1 MRMILIQPIARVTKV
16 IIRESREL
24 KRDQSTSTYDTRICL
39 DDALASSSPTL
50 LTLLSGIS
58 QKLESNLP
66 AAMVGNMVTCAVSN
80 KPTFLQISLGVVI
93 RDKTMI
99 DLLHNFGITCSYDE
113 VLRFKSSA
121 AHAAAKSKEKL
132 GISSSDGGLVQ
143 VIADNFDA
151 SISSP
156 NGIKSTHALAIL
168 LTQPQK
174 PVDELHTHEEN
185 KIKRLKKD

>member
-1 MRMILIQPIARVTKV
+1 M
-16 IIRESREL
+16 
-24 KRDQSTSTYDTRICL
+24 
-39 DDALASSSPTL
+39 
-50 LTLLSGIS
+50 
-58 QKLESNLP
+58 
-66 AAMVGNMVTCAVSN
+66 TCAVSN
-80 KPTFLQISLGVVI
+80 KPTFLLISLGVVI

-121 AHAAAKSKEKL
+121 AHAAAKSIEKL

-156 NGIKSTHALAIL
+156 NDIKSTHALAIL
-168 LTQPQK
+168 LTQPQT
-174 PVDELHTHEEN
+174 PVDEMHMHEEN
-185 KIKRLKKD
+185 KIKHLKRLNMC